1 MIDYIVVQGDSS
13 TDLASQVKAKL
24 TEGWGLAGNLVVVFN
39 SLDGSFNFYQAMTK
53 IHV

>member
-1 MIDYIVVQGDSS
+1 MIDYMIVEGHSS
-13 TDLASQVKAKL
+13 ANLADQVKAKL
-24 TEGWGLAGNLVVVFN
+24 HDGWQLSGNLVVVFN